1 MFATVAGCSGPST
14 TWAPRW
20 PRSRSASSTSRPPAR
35 PPPTATSPRWGRS
48 SCGAASAWARSR
60 PWSTRRPRSPSSSPS
75 SPASPSP
82 WWCRRRR
89 SPRSCPPCSSSPGDT
104 VIVGHNVRFDI
115 SFLQAALANE
125 GYPRLGNQWVDTCAL
140 ARRLVRDEVP
150 DCRLATLAERM
161 RLPHQPSHRALA
173 DALATADLLHALLER
188 AGTIGVLGLDDLFEL
203 PTIRAHPQ
211 VGKLKLTAKLPRA
224 PGRLPVP
231 GLGGR
236 VLYVGKATNLR
247 ARVRSYFGGD
257 ERRKISQLLRE
268 TETIDHIVCSGP
280 LEAAVLEVRLIH
292 RHLPPFNHRSKL
304 WSRYAYLKL
313 TLNEAF
319 PRLSVVRTVKAG
331 DGCLYLGPL
340 SSTGAARQVAEA
352 IESAVPLRRCTAR
365 PPGRPRAPPPPG
377 RPCAPPPSW
386 AWPPAPAPA
395 PSARPTTPCSST
407 GWCGA
412 SPSTPRS
419 CSSRSRPACATW
431 PSAERFE
438 EAADVRDRA
447 SALAR
452 ALTRH
457 RRLDSLRRAGR
468 VELDVDGARV
478 VLAGGRL
485 SPSGPLALF
494 DADNAR
500 EPEPGRRPRRPPP
513 PPPGRRGRVRR
524 RLARRR
530 RPLRPPGLLRGP
542 VGVAPARPPPL
553 RTRPPALAAALL
565 PGPIRRPRYHL
576 PGGPTAMLTAS
587 ATTSIAVRLESRLE
601 AAERHEHRDL
611 DVYRRHPGGGSPTPG
626 ARREERRYRLR
637 KASSEA
643 RVGSRTCEWS
653 KRERAWGSWS
663 LASADDTQMVETG
676 SAPG

>member
-1 MFATVAGCSGPST
+1 MQRSFDELGTPLAQVTFCVLDLET
-14 TWAPRW
+14 T
-20 PRSRSASSTSRPPAR
+20 
-35 PPPTATSPRWGRS
+35 
-48 SCGAASAWARSR
+48 GA
-60 PWSTRRPRSPSSSPS
+60 
-75 SPASPSP
+75 SPADCKITEVGAVKVRGGECLGTFETLVNPQTEIPFFITVLTGITQSMVIPAP
-82 WWCRRRR
+82 TIGEILPNLLEFAR
-89 SPRSCPPCSSSPGDT
+89 DT

-115 SFLQAALANE
+115 SFLQAALADE

-150 DCRLATLAERM
+150 DCRLSTLSDRM
-161 RLPHQPSHRALA
+161 RLPHQPCHRAMA
-173 DALATADLLHALLER
+173 DAMATTDLLHALLER

-224 PGRLPVP
+224 PGVYLFR

-268 TETIDHIVCSGP
+268 TEAIDHIVCSGP

-313 TLNEAF
+313 TLNERF

-352 IESAVPLRRCTAR
+352 IESAVPLRRCAAR
-365 PPGRPRAPPPPG
+365 PPGPGAGTAKRPAMCTPAQLG
-377 RPCAPPPSW
+377 VAVCPCAGGVSEADYGVLVERVVRGLTVDPGILFEPLE
-386 AWPPAPAPA
+386 
-395 PSARPTTPCSST
+395 ARMRDL
-407 GWCGA
+407 A
-412 SPSTPRS
+412 
-419 CSSRSRPACATW
+419 
-431 PSAERFE
+431 SAERFE

-468 VELDVDGARV
+468 VELDVDGSRV

-494 DADNAR
+494 DADR
-500 EPEPGRRPRRPPP
+500 EPEAMVDADSPLPRHLVDEVACVAAWLDAEGRSARLVSCEGPWMSALPVLPRYEPGR
-513 PPPGRRGRVRR
+513 PGR
-524 RLARRR
+524 
-530 RPLRPPGLLRGP
+530 
-542 VGVAPARPPPL
+542 
-553 RTRPPALAAALL
+553 
-565 PGPIRRPRYHL
+565 
-576 PGGPTAMLTAS
+576 
-587 ATTSIAVRLESRLE
+587 
-601 AAERHEHRDL
+601 
-611 DVYRRHPGGGSPTPG
+611 
-626 ARREERRYRLR
+626 
-637 KASSEA
+637 
-643 RVGSRTCEWS
+643 
-653 KRERAWGSWS
+653 
-663 LASADDTQMVETG
+663 
-676 SAPG
+676 